1 MFSFRS
7 PVSFCLAVVYLFWR
21 ANNKGN
27 TSFIFISASTTF
39 ILHSLGNTVLARSAH
54 RTLLETK
61 TQILAAHAPQSPK
74 SPGVKAS
81 SIQGRRH
88 TGTRAFKVDTKA
100 QAPPWA
106 RHKHKPSESK
116 RLPGITT
123 GVLQKQSSGIT
134 PVPQCIAAH
143 LPKTRSPL
151 AACVWPCTL
160 ASSCRGLAPCSSGQS
175 RRRICAGVREH
186 S

>member
-1 MFSFRS
+1 MPIKETPASYSYQQARH
-7 PVSFCLAVVYLFWR
+7 SFCIAWETQYWR
-21 ANNKGN
+21 AVH
-27 TSFIFISASTTF
+27 SARCSKQKRK
-39 ILHSLGNTVLARSAH
+39 SLELAH
-54 RTLLETK
+54 RNRRNLL
-61 TQILAAHAPQSPK
+61 
-74 SPGVKAS
+74 
-81 SIQGRRH
+81 

-116 RLPGITT
+116 RLPGFTT

-134 PVPQCIAAH
+134 PVPQCTAAH